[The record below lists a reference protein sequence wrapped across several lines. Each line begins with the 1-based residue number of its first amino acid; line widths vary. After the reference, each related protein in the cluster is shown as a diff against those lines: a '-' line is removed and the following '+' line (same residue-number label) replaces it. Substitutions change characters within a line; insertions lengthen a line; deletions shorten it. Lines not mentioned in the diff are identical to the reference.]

1 MMKALSIQIQP
12 ERVPGL
18 KMKEVQVAFEAI
30 AGMSP
35 LVEHHQFDDG
45 FDKTRYFNFT
55 FGTED
60 LERLWAVIRSTIYRN
75 PALAEPIAK
84 SSIVV
89 CTGENGW
96 DDYLLLFHFDPSVPC
111 AEINAAMRRHG
122 SNRDA
127 TPF

>member
-12 ERVPGL
+12 ERAPGL
-18 KMKEVQVAFEAI
+18 NMEEVQAAFETI
-30 AGMSP
+30 AEVTS
-35 LVEHHQFDDG
+35 LVRHHQFDDG

-60 LERLWAVIRSTIYRN
+60 LKGLWAVIQSTVYGN
-75 PALAEPIAK
+75 PALAEPVAK

-96 DDYLLLFHFDPSVPC
+96 DDYLLLFHFDPKVPR
-111 AEINAAMRRHG
+111 AEI
-122 SNRDA
+122 DA
-127 TPF
+127 I